1 MWHRRPRS
9 AASPRYLR
17 QFSVRHYPLSHLSMR
32 EDGGDG
38 WNVRVYPPSGKDAW
52 EMQCSV
58 PDGLNELLAEARQR
72 IDRRLDGEA
81 WPQNP

>member
-9 AASPRYLR
+9 AASTHHLR
-17 QFSVRHYPLSHLSMR
+17 QVSVQHYRLFRLAIR

-38 WNVRVYPPSGKDAW
+38 WNVRVYPPSGKDGW
-52 EMQCSV
+52 ELQCSV
-58 PDGLNELLAEARQR
+58 PEGLDGLLAEARQR
-72 IDRRLDGEA
+72 IDRRYDGEA